1 MKAMQSSQIPFL
13 EFGMNI
19 SSFKTAIGYWK
30 IILLPGGIV
39 GVGVASVVFVWG
51 FLLALGLNTVLEVT
65 VILDGFVSEVIITG
79 FFWPSINIQY
89 I

>member
-1 MKAMQSSQIPFL
+1 MKAMQSSQIPFW

-30 IILLPGGIV
+30 TILLPGGIV
-39 GVGVASVVFVWG
+39 GVGVASGVFVWG
-51 FLLALGLNTVLEVT
+51 FLLTLGLNTVLEVT
-65 VILDGFVSEVIITG
+65 VILDCFVPEVIITG
-79 FFWPSINIQY
+79 FFSPNINIQH